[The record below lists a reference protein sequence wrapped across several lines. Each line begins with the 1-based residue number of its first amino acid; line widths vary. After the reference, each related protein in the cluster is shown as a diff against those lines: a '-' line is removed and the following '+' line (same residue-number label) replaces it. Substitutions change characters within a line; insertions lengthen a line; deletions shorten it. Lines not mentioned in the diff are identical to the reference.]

1 MSDIVEQ
8 IRPLL
13 QARVG
18 KERKKL
24 NLKLYSAFTVFCRWF
39 FTNNS
44 ENHLNF
50 VIVYDNI
57 YTDHFCGG

>member
-24 NLKLYSAFTVFCRWF
+24 YLKLYSAFTVFCRWF
-39 FTNNS
+39 LRT
-44 ENHLNF
+44 
-50 VIVYDNI
+50 IRK
-57 YTDHFCGG
+57 TT